1 MAYGTAKWVKALTWI
16 LIVLV
21 IVAAGGFLASLT
33 GGDEQS
39 FYLEIGN
46 KTIKD
51 SASGFEFSSNEPTTI
66 TLKPVKGED
75 SLNGYEV
82 KIVPNTDASK
92 DFDYT
97 VDGEWYS
104 FQGIEDLT
112 DGFEIEYE
120 DESFTI
126 IAVGNVGDI
135 LQSVHGDAVVADAD
149 GKGYRNMF
157 TMLVTS
163 HDEETTIRV
172 DFTVPEEVFGV
183 ELDKEAIEF

>member
-16 LIVLV
+16 MIVLV
-21 IVAAGGFLASLT
+21 IVAAGGFLASLS
-33 GGDEQS
+33 GDNEQS
-39 FYLEIGN
+39 FYVEIGD
-46 KTIKD
+46 KTVKD
-51 SASGFEFSSNEPTTI
+51 SASGFEFSPNEPTTV
-66 TLKPVKGED
+66 TLKPLRGED

-82 KIVPNTDASK
+82 MIVPNTEVSK

-97 VDGEWYS
+97 VNGEWHS
-104 FQGIEDLT
+104 FQSIEDLT
-112 DGFEIEYE
+112 DGFIIDYE
-120 DESFTI
+120 DDSFSISAT
-126 IAVGNVGDI
+126 GNVSDI
-135 LQSVHGDAVVADAD
+135 LRRVHGDAVVADAD

-163 HDEETTIRV
+163 HDGDTTIRV